1 MEKYKQQIKALENEN
16 LKLRKQISIMQ
27 KPQEDRIKK
36 EIREE
41 LYLERIGVRE
51 I

>member
-1 MEKYKQQIKALENEN
+1 MNKYKQKIKALEIEN
-16 LKLRKQISIMQ
+16 LKLKNQISLMQ
-27 KPQEDRIKK
+27 KPQDERIKK

-41 LYLERIGVRE
+41 LYLEKIGVRE